1 MPKKPESP
9 PRVDGRTARAVRTR
23 AAILDAMLDLIDEGT
38 PLPTAGEVATRAGVA
53 LRSIRQHFE
62 SRETLFIAASERHAT
77 RVDTAPIVTDG
88 APLDDRARRLAA
100 ARANVLE
107 QTSPIRR
114 AATMRADTS
123 RALADALER
132 PIRERRREVAS
143 VFSPELGALEG
154 KTKTDLLDALDLVA
168 GGRAW
173 DTLRVEM
180 GRTREQAERVVGSA
194 LVALARLTEKRR

>member
-1 MPKKPESP
+1 LPKKPESP

-38 PLPTAGEVATRAGVA
+38 PLPTAGEVAARAGVA

-62 SRETLFIAASERHAT
+62 SREALFISASERHAA
-77 RVDTAPIVTDG
+77 RVDADPVRTDG
-88 APLDDRARRLAA
+88 GPIEERARRLAT

-123 RALADALER
+123 PALADALQR

-143 VFSPELGALEG
+143 IFAPELAALDG
-154 KTKTDLLDALDLVA
+154 KAKADLLDALDLVA

-180 GRTREQAERVVGSA
+180 GRTTDQAERIVRAA
-194 LVALARLTEKRR
+194 LIALARSST

>member
-1 MPKKPESP
+1 
-9 PRVDGRTARAVRTR
+9 
-23 AAILDAMLDLIDEGT
+23 MLDLIDEGT
-38 PLPTAGEVATRAGVA
+38 PLPTAGEVAKRAGVA

-62 SRETLFIAASERHAT
+62 SREALFIAASERHTA
-77 RVDTAPIVTDG
+77 RVDADPVSTDG
-88 APLDDRARRLAA
+88 GPLEERAKRLAS
-100 ARANVLE
+100 ARASVLE

-123 RALADALER
+123 RALADALQH

-143 VFSPELGALEG
+143 IFAPELAALDG
-154 KTKTDLLDALDLVA
+154 KSKTELLDALDLVA

-180 GRTREQAERVVGSA
+180 GRTTDQAERVVRSA
-194 LVALARLTEKRR
+194 LVALARSARKGE

>member
-1 MPKKPESP
+1 
-9 PRVDGRTARAVRTR
+9 VRTR

-38 PLPTAGEVATRAGVA
+38 PLPTAGEVAARAGVA

-62 SRETLFIAASERHAT
+62 SRETLFIAASERHAA
-77 RVDTAPIVTDG
+77 RVEAAPVATDRG
-88 APLDDRARRLAA
+88 PLEERARQLAA

-123 RALADALER
+123 RALADALQR
-132 PIRERRREVAS
+132 PIRERRREVGSIFA
-143 VFSPELGALEG
+143 PELATLEG
-154 KTKTDLLDALDLVA
+154 KAKTDLLDALDLVA

-173 DTLRVEM
+173 DTLRIEM
-180 GRTREQAERVVGSA
+180 GRTREHAERIMRSA
-194 LVALARLTEKRR
+194 LVALAGSGRKGD

>member
-1 MPKKPESP
+1 
-9 PRVDGRTARAVRTR
+9 
-23 AAILDAMLDLIDEGT
+23 MLDLIDEGT
-38 PLPTAGEVATRAGVA
+38 PLPTAGEVAKRAGVA

-62 SRETLFIAASERHAT
+62 SREALFIAASERHAA
-77 RVDTAPIVTDG
+77 RVDEGPVAAHG
-88 APLDDRARRLAA
+88 GSLEDRARRLATS
-100 ARANVLE
+100 RAVVLE

-123 RALADALER
+123 QALADALQR

-143 VFSPELGALEG
+143 IFAAELAAVDSE
-154 KTKTDLLDALDLVA
+154 TQTDLLDALDLIA

-180 GRTREQAERVVGSA
+180 GRTPEQSERIVGSA
-194 LVALARLTEKRR
+194 LVALARPSEKRR